1 MDELQLPRS
10 PRSLHNSP
18 KFHRSGSAFGDNTL
32 NSLTTGRDL
41 RDDLKLT
48 DGAGVAMTM
57 LARTAASSSVATL
70 HSSTMP
76 EASPRAAA
84 AAKDLILTSF
94 LAMNPESAGAAR
106 KTPGKQ
112 DNSRS
117 EKDRGNTGRC
127 SPRVATGQGGG
138 GGLLQ
143 ELNGVTQISPSGRT
157 AHLGERLGPG
167 AC

>member
-1 MDELQLPRS
+1 MDDLQLPRS
-10 PRSLHNSP
+10 PRSLHSP
-18 KFHRSGSAFGDNTL
+18 KFHRSGSAFGDNTC

-57 LARTAASSSVATL
+57 LARTATSSSAGMT
-70 HSSTMP
+70 HSSIMP

-84 AAKDLILTSF
+84 AAKDLILTTF
-94 LAMNPESAGAAR
+94 LAMNPDSAR
-106 KTPGKQ
+106 RTPAKEETVRG
-112 DNSRS
+112 
-117 EKDRGNTGRC
+117 EKDNGDTGRC
-127 SPRVATGQGGG
+127 SPRVPVTGHGGG

>member
-1 MDELQLPRS
+1 MDELHLPKS
-10 PRSLHNSP
+10 PRSLHP
-18 KFHRSGSAFGDNTL
+18 ATKYHRSGSTFGDSAT

-57 LARTAASSSVATL
+57 LARTATSSSI
-70 HSSTMP
+70 MP
-76 EASPRAAA
+76 TASPRAAA
-84 AAKDLILTSF
+84 VAQELVLSGFLTVHT
-94 LAMNPESAGAAR
+94 ESVGAAFVR
-106 KTPGKQ
+106 ETERAKEETKRCEG
-112 DNSRS
+112 S
-117 EKDRGNTGRC
+117 RC
-127 SPRVATGQGGG
+127 SPRAGGSAG

-143 ELNGVTQISPSGRT
+143 ELNGVVQISPSGRT